1 MALGRKPSGAYDAA
15 FPVSLADGTTA
26 YAEAHVMV
34 DGFGNPSGGNVYQL
48 ATNATIAAT
57 TGTASTTGVQGGSYL
72 WDVQFTGTSVVLQA
86 LGSDGTTWRNVATA
100 AASGTVGVVIGQNAT
115 LRLYN
120 PNGTADTGV
129 YSSIS

>member
-1 MALGRKPSGAYDAA
+1 MGTPNLDTNAI
-15 FPVSLADGTTA
+15 PVFLVNADTS
-26 YAEAHVMV
+26 
-34 DGFGNPSGGNVYQL
+34 NPSAFGRPANAGGNVYQL
-48 ATNATIAAT
+48 ATNATIPAT

-100 AASGTVGVVIGQNAT
+100 TTSGTVGVVIGQNAT

>member
-1 MALGRKPSGAYDAA
+1 MRSGIGNDPRDPIFTVA
-15 FPVSLADGTTA
+15 VSGTRNADGSFTP
-26 YAEAHVMV
+26 
-34 DGFGNPSGGNVYQL
+34 GNSSGGSAVYQL

-72 WDVQFTGTSVVLQA
+72 WDVQFTGTSVVLHA

-100 AASGTVGVVIGQNAT
+100 TTSGTVGVVIGQNAT